1 MLSGQRPADT
11 GVSMASLAGLFGG
24 GSAPTFVEH
33 EPWERGFAQIFARDV
48 APGLARLERRR
59 RLLLLV
65 ILLIAT
71 AALLMT
77 GLIIAKGLG
86 QLATLPG
93 IAALLACGLM
103 ASRFKAREERLF
115 LPAVC
120 QQFDSVQVE
129 VAPKGASLSAID
141 PYWNQG
147 LIPRPEQRS
156 RAVKLNVRELF
167 TGERRGIG
175 LSLVGIEV

>member
-1 MLSGQRPADT
+1 
-11 GVSMASLAGLFGG
+11 MALLAGLFRG
-24 GSAPTFVEH
+24 AAPPTFVER

-48 APGLARLERRR
+48 VPGLARLERRR
-59 RLLLLV
+59 RLLLLA

-86 QLATLPG
+86 HLATLPG
-93 IAALLACGLM
+93 IAALLACILM

-129 VAPKGASLSAID
+129 VAPKGASLSALD
-141 PYWNQG
+141 AYWNSVLDARGNDQFEAELSRVMKG
-147 LIPRPEQRS
+147 AAAHHRSVVAVAEELI
-156 RAVKLNVRELF
+156 
-167 TGERRGIG
+167 
-175 LSLVGIEV
+175 